1 MEENKE
7 TVEEKIT
14 VEDMDDLLL
23 DFEKAIC
30 EFCDFWK
37 GQDFCYHNITKRYV
51 KVFKSV
57 YHKISSENDAL
68 ASLVSVIDIA
78 EKILFTIYEAYGG
91 KWMFLL
97 KCVRDKAEYAFAYDN
112 QNYPWYLT
120 SFLGKFWTSKIHIL
134 RYFKTFW
141 MVFSWLN

>member
-14 VEDMDDLLL
+14 VEDMDELLL

-68 ASLVSVIDIA
+68 ASLVVC
-78 EKILFTIYEAYGG
+78 Y
-91 KWMFLL
+91 
-97 KCVRDKAEYAFAYDN
+97 
-112 QNYPWYLT
+112 WYCRKNSLYNLW
-120 SFLGKFWTSKIHIL
+120 SLWWKMDVSIKMCKG
-134 RYFKTFW
+134 
-141 MVFSWLN
+141 